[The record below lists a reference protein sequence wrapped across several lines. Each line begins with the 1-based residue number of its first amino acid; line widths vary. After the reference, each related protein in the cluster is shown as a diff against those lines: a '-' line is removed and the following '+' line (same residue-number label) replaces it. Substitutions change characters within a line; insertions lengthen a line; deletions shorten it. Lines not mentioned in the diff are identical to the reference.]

1 MASVV
6 ELLAHL
12 NNVFAN
18 QRGFFIEIDEDLC
31 NYLSIIFQSLNVN
44 DDINKYK
51 MNLEYD
57 IQDGT
62 IRMLFYSDPLKKL
75 IGRERNEFIFLED
88 FRKLVLSIVNR
99 I

>member
-12 NNVFAN
+12 NNVFEN
-18 QRGFFIEIDEDLC
+18 QRGFFIEIDEYLC
-31 NYLSIIFQSLNVN
+31 NYLSINFQSLNVN

-75 IGRERNEFIFLED
+75 IGRESNEFIFLED